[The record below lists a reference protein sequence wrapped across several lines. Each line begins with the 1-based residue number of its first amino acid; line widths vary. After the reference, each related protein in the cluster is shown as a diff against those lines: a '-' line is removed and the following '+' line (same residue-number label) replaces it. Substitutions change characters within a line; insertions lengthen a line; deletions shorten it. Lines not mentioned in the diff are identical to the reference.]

1 MLLRVTNLKLKIK
14 NYKLKMKKLQN
25 ISIFFLSLIITL
37 FSSFSLSLISAQDG
51 SADLDSIIPED
62 AASNVGL
69 EEISIPFFKQ
79 AFDFDTK
86 YGTFLSWLGFF
97 ASAYTIAIVI
107 FWIIYILRATV
118 NAVRSSGEAEKL
130 ANSYTQIKSVLIAA
144 GLSILFPV
152 ALSLIGIVIGAGSIF
167 QWPKAFRSCPGDNG
181 RDPDYEYY
189 FQAFLNVE
197 QDDVDVYCGL

>member
-1 MLLRVTNLKLKIK
+1 
-14 NYKLKMKKLQN
+14 MKYFK
-25 ISIFFLSLIITL
+25 
-37 FSSFSLSLISAQDG
+37 SFSVLVLSCLMILVMNFSGVLISAQDG
-51 SADLDSIIPED
+51 SANLDSIIPED
-62 AASNVGL
+62 AANNIEL

-97 ASAYTIAIVI
+97 ASLYTIGIVI
-107 FWIIYILRATV
+107 FWIVYILRATV
-118 NAVRSSGEAEKL
+118 NAVRSSGEADKL

-152 ALSLIGIVIGAGSIF
+152 ALSLIGILIGAGSIF
-167 QWPKAFRSCPGDNG
+167 QWPKAFRSCPGDDG
-181 RDPDYEYY
+181 RDPDYQYY